1 MIIFPY
7 NTQTFIHICSQNAH
21 AIKKGKEINNMHKSS
36 FSTNT
41 DNYFENT
48 QNTAFSNCHRTGK
61 KHIEKPASKAEE
73 TDSDQDSTNS
83 KYLVEDDN
91 RERKDGPGG
100 N

>member
-1 MIIFPY
+1 
-7 NTQTFIHICSQNAH
+7 
-21 AIKKGKEINNMHKSS
+21 MHKSS
-36 FSTNT
+36 FSTKTN
-41 DNYFENT
+41 NNSGNT

-61 KHIEKPASKAEE
+61 KYTENPASKAKE

-100 N
+100 E